1 MYSVIALKQQF
12 LEKHIEQFVKIVRQ
26 VDFQYWSKENFMLP
40 LPGKWEV
47 SFVAVE
53 SRNTDKIV
61 GFIICSIKNGD
72 ILYEHKLFVD
82 SDYRNQGIGKMLL
95 YASLSKAKKM
105 EIGTI
110 SLNVYEE
117 SENARGLYES
127 LGFIKTSQTNDS
139 IGLRFLLKGN
149 IDAILKKLIK

>member
-1 MYSVIALKQQF
+1 MYNVIALKQQF

-40 LPGKWEV
+40 LPRKWEV

-61 GFIICSIKNGD
+61 GFIICSIKNGE

-82 SDYRNQGIGKMLL
+82 SDYRKQGIGKMLL
-95 YASLSKAKKM
+95 YASLSKAKEMGIEK
-105 EIGTI
+105 I

-117 SENARGLYES
+117 SENARNLYES
-127 LGFIKTSQTNDS
+127 LGFIKTSQTTDN

-149 IDAILKKLIK
+149 IDTILKKLIK